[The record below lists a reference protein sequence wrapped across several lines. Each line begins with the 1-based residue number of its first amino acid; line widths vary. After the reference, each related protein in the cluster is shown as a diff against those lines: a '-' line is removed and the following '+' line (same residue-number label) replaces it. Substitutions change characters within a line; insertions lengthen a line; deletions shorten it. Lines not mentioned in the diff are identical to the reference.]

1 MSGEG
6 RPVPTAYSRVTLVN
20 GDRRVDLALPGA
32 LPLADVMPQLL
43 HFCAPD
49 ERPEQ
54 PAAWTLG
61 RVGGPNLSLAQS
73 LRDASVLDGE
83 VLELRS
89 PATVTY
95 PAYVEDV
102 RDAVEDAVDEAGK
115 HWRPATTVAF
125 SLVVSAA
132 LAAAAVL
139 LPEAREPGSGAAL
152 ALAVAVAALGVL
164 AGWWASRTASWA
176 GRGREA
182 SSEPASSG
190 NTLIAQAVLGT
201 GVLWGG
207 VAGWLTSTLG
217 QPAGADGWPESL
229 AAALAG
235 ALVVALLARV
245 LTTLATALA
254 TAVTVLCAAGL
265 PAGLLASTGSGWL
278 DAVRVDAML
287 AVLVVGVLPRVSL
300 TVGGLASDDFRVR
313 NFGLVTGEQL
323 AARIKQSSALLTGGI
338 AGIAIVGVATGLVLT
353 SSDHG
358 WDRPLGLA
366 IGLALVLRSR
376 VFSRI
381 PHIVPLRVAGIVVLA
396 AQGLRAVREDLPGVS
411 LVAAVAMVCVVVVAA
426 SAVPL
431 SEVARARVR
440 QLLHLAEMGVVVAMV
455 AVAGGALGGY
465 DWIGRVTG

>member
-6 RPVPTAYSRVTLVN
+6 PTVPTAYSRVTLVN

-43 HFCAPD
+43 RFCAPD
-49 ERPEQ
+49 EQPEQ
-54 PAAWTLG
+54 PVAWTVG
-61 RVGGPNLSLAQS
+61 RLGGPNLSLAQS

-89 PATVTY
+89 PTTVAY

-102 RDAVEDAVDEAGK
+102 RDAVEDAVDEAGRQ
-115 HWRPATTVAF
+115 WRPTTTVAF
-125 SLVVSAA
+125 SLVVAAA

-139 LPEAREPGSGAAL
+139 LPEAREPRSAGAL
-152 ALAVAVAALGVL
+152 ALALAVAALGVL

-182 SSEPASSG
+182 SSEPARSG
-190 NTLIAQAVLGT
+190 NPLIAQAVMAT

-207 VAGWLTSTLG
+207 VAGWLTATFQGSSR
-217 QPAGADGWPESL
+217 PASL
-229 AAALAG
+229 AVALLG
-235 ALVVALLARV
+235 ALLVALLARA
-245 LTTLATALA
+245 LTPLATALT
-254 TAVTVLCAAGL
+254 TAVAVLAAAAV
-265 PAGLLASTGSGWL
+265 PAGAFGPHAL
-278 DAVRVDAML
+278 RVDA
-287 AVLVVGVLPRVSL
+287 VLTVLFVGVLPRVSL

-338 AGIAIVGVATGLVLT
+338 AGVAGVGLTAGLLLT
-353 SSDHG
+353 SGDG
-358 WDRPLGLA
+358 WDRLLGLA
-366 IGLALVLRSR
+366 VGLALVLRSR

-381 PHIVPLRVAGIVVLA
+381 PHIVPLRVAGLVILA

-411 LVAAVAMVCVVVVAA
+411 LVAAVATVCVVIVAT

-440 QLLHLAEMGVVVAMV
+440 QVLHMAEMAVVVAMV